1 MKLTTMAWVLIGAA
15 GLLGAGCSRASHHV
29 YTTIPDADPA
39 VQLKRFVS
47 DKEAQSN
54 TATNE
59 TIPEFA
65 AFFTAARTGDWPAVS
80 NAFLAFRNH
89 AGQYEHSGQT
99 DNRLRGTRWE
109 AVKEVWGAFDA
120 FGEGSPKYAAAF
132 GRDIANSIPDGSI
145 YFGGTDPGRFVVT
158 AMCRSQVA
166 GDPFYVLTQNALADS
181 SYLDYIRNMYG
192 DRLHLPTA
200 DDTSRCFEEYT
211 ADLKQRADKHQ
222 LRAGED
228 YHLDDQGKVQVQG
241 QVAVMEIN
249 ALIAKTIVDRNPGH
263 EFYLEES
270 FPLDWM
276 YPCLEPHGLIFKL
289 NPQPLSSLSDEVVSA
304 DHEYWSKYLQPMIG
318 GWLTDETPVEDVA
331 AFVGKTS
338 GRRDLS
344 SFSGDPVFIQDLYMR
359 RSFSKLR
366 SSIAGVYA
374 WRTGHATGAD
384 KNRMAREADFA
395 YRQSWA
401 LCPDSPEAIFRY
413 VTFLMQQ
420 KRIADAVLVAQTAA
434 DVPSM
439 QGRDGAQVRALLEQL
454 KQYQKKN

>member
-29 YTTIPDADPA
+29 YTTIPDLDAA
-39 VQLKRFVS
+39 TQLQRFVS

-65 AFFTAARTGDWPAVS
+65 AFFAAARTGDWPAVS
-80 NAFLAFRNH
+80 NAFLAFRNRS
-89 AGQYEHSGQT
+89 AVY
-99 DNRLRGTRWE
+99 GTRWE

-120 FGEGSPKYAAAF
+120 FGEGSPKYAATF

-158 AMCRSQVA
+158 AMCRSQVN
-166 GDPFYVLTQNALADS
+166 GDPFYVLTQNAMADG

-192 DRLHLPTA
+192 DKLHLPTA
-200 DDTSRCFEEYT
+200 DDSSRCFQEYT

-222 LRAGED
+222 LRPGED
-228 YHLDDQGKVQVQG
+228 YHLDNQGKVQVQG
-241 QVAVMEIN
+241 HIAVMEIN
-249 ALIAKTIVDRNPGH
+249 ALIVKTIVDQNPGH
-263 EFYLEES
+263 EFYVEES

-289 NPQPLSSLSDEVVSA
+289 NPQPLTSLSDDVVSA
-304 DHEYWSKYLQPMIG
+304 DHEYWSKYVQPMIG
-318 GWLTDETPVEDVA
+318 GWLSDDTSVKDVA
-331 AFVGKTS
+331 AFAAKTFGRHDYS
-338 GRRDLS
+338 G
-344 SFSGDPVFIQDLYMR
+344 FTGDREYVENEYAH

-366 SSIAGVYA
+366 SSIAGVYG
-374 WRTGHATGAD
+374 WRTEHATGAGQD
-384 KNRMAREADFA
+384 RMAREADFA
-395 YRQSWA
+395 FRQAWA

-413 VTFLMQQ
+413 VNFLMQQ
-420 KRIADAVLVAQTAA
+420 KRPVDAMVVAQAA
-434 DVPSM
+434 LDLSKPGS
-439 QGRDGAQVRALLEQL
+439 DGTLRALVEQL
-454 KQYQKKN
+454 KKYQNKN